1 MEEHFIGLVEA
12 EEKKELRVAAGML
25 VLATSYITVL
35 LTEIQML
42 GGESRVLFWPV
53 HLKYLRDIPIEGSNR
68 EGDEQVWVGVRAA
81 DRDGVDTNADI

>member
-1 MEEHFIGLVEA
+1 MEA

-25 VLATSYITVL
+25 VLATSYIIVL